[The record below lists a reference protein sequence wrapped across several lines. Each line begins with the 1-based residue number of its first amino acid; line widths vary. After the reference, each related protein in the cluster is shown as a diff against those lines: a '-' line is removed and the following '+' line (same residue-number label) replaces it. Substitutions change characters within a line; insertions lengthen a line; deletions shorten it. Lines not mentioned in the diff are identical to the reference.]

1 MPAHANI
8 SVMNAQNA
16 GLPLADWAETE
27 LTSTHSK
34 ALFGT

>member
-16 GLPLADWAETE
+16 ELRLADWAETE
-27 LTSTHSK
+27 LTSTCKK
-34 ALFGT
+34 ALFDT